1 MNDFAL
7 TLKCNHFG
15 KKRKK
20 EELTNESS
28 MIVGRNHLF
37 ANGVKKIYVKYGFC
51 SDFYLRGSSSHCCFL
66 KSTDSIFGNKSR
78 QSTTIKLKVDWKLF
92 MNVNFNLMMKEG

>member
-1 MNDFAL
+1 ME
-7 TLKCNHFG
+7 KQ
-15 KKRKK
+15 RKE

-37 ANGVKKIYVKYGFC
+37 ANGIKIYLKCGFC
-51 SDFYLRGSSSHCCFL
+51 SDFYLRGSLSHSCFL

-78 QSTTIKLKVDWKLF
+78 RSITIKHNIFYYDIESRLETYFECKVK
-92 MNVNFNLMMKEG
+92 FNLTMKEG